1 MSNNFAV
8 RKICHK
14 PERVNGGIIILL
26 TTLDGNVNSVRVSLC
41 TELSI
46 HKNLNNS

>member
-8 RKICHK
+8 RKSCHK
-14 PERVNGGIIILL
+14 PEHVNGRIIILL
-26 TTLDGNVNSVRVSLC
+26 TTSDGNMNSVHVSLC

>member
-14 PERVNGGIIILL
+14 PEHVNGGIIILL
-26 TTLDGNVNSVRVSLC
+26 ITSDGNMNSVRVSLC
-41 TELSI
+41 AELSM